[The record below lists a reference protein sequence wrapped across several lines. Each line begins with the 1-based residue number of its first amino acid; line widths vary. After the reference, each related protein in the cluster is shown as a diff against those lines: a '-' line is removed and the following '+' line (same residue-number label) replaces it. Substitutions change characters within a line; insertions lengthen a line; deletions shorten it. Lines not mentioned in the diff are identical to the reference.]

1 VTPLKSKKSFRD
13 LLKRSPKLVVPPPQS
28 IPSPLRNRSPL
39 VASTPVQLP
48 QPPKATMKEAGGEKG
63 EEIKLDERMQDVTRS
78 MALLESTLA
87 SLETLGIVPSTPTP
101 PLVDWNRN
109 QPIRQ
114 NENDAT
120 SNRSSPLEKEAIK
133 YDYNIVE
140 SYMQHS
146 EAGDESFPL
155 AESSLDLDLGSDF
168 TVDFMDNANRIPVS
182 PANVLFGDEEFLL
195 ITSRES

>member
-1 VTPLKSKKSFRD
+1 
-13 LLKRSPKLVVPPPQS
+13 
-28 IPSPLRNRSPL
+28 
-39 VASTPVQLP
+39 
-48 QPPKATMKEAGGEKG
+48 MKEAGGEKG

-87 SLETLGIVPSTPTP
+87 SLETLGLVPSTPTP
-101 PLVDWNRN
+101 PLVDRNRN

-140 SYMQHS
+140 SYMLHS
-146 EAGDESFPL
+146 EAGDELFPL

-182 PANVLFGDEEFLL
+182 PANVLFGDQDILL
-195 ITSRES
+195 IILRES